1 MKKVLRVVLAIAMI
15 AVGVMHFVR
24 PEPFI
29 KIVPAFL
36 PSPRALVLI
45 SGVFEVLGGAGLLLE
60 RTRRFASLGLVA
72 LYVAVFPANI
82 NMAIHQINIGDSPMP
97 TWAPWVRL
105 PFQVLF
111 IAWAYW
117 VGRPEKAEKNAL

>member
-15 AVGVMHFVR
+15 GVGVMHFVR

-36 PSPRALVLI
+36 PSARTLVYV
-45 SGVFEVLGGAGLLLE
+45 SGFFEILGGAGLLLQ
-60 RTRRFASLGLVA
+60 RTRRLASLGLVA
-72 LYVAVFPANI
+72 LYLAVFPANI

-97 TWAPWVRL
+97 TWVPWVRL

-117 VGRPEKAEKNAL
+117 VGRPENREKTAP